1 MPTRAPSPRTE
12 ARRRAAATPPLGDL
26 RFRALL
32 GNEAWAGLPA
42 AVRARFSRK
51 AADGRTLVFVGRVV
65 ETRMTRL
72 GWLLAQLCRPIGG
85 PLPTDREVDVPAV
98 VTITEDFRREGQVWT
113 RLYARRSGFPQVVHS
128 SKRFA
133 GPTGLEEHVGRGVGM
148 TLRITAEASALVFRS
163 ERYFLELG
171 RLRLYLPAWLTP
183 GQLTVRH
190 MPVDADRFLFSL
202 DIEHPRL
209 GALLH
214 QSAVFEEVAG

>member
-1 MPTRAPSPRTE
+1 MPKPAPDPSNAP
-12 ARRRAAATPPLGDL
+12 RRRASGGTSLGDL

-32 GNEAWAGLPA
+32 GNDAWARLPA

-51 AADGRTLVFVGRVV
+51 AADGRTLVFVGRVA
-65 ETRMTRL
+65 ETRMTRA
-72 GWLLAQLCRPIGG
+72 GWMLAQLCRLIGG
-85 PLPTDREVDVPAV
+85 PLPTAREAGVPAV

-113 RLYARRSGFPQVVHS
+113 RLYARRGGFPQVIHS

-133 GPTGLEEHVGRGVGM
+133 GPTGLEEHVGRGIGM
-148 TLRITAEASALVFRS
+148 TLRIAAEAQALVFLS

-171 RLRLYLPAWLTP
+171 RLRVYLPAWLTP

-190 MPVDADRFLFSL
+190 TPIEGDRFVFSL

-214 QSAVFEEVAG
+214 PSAVFREIVE